1 MYGGSCT
8 LAALAHVGGQRIVVR
23 LALDPLHKAARA
35 QRYGLCAR
43 CYHAGRAP
51 ASESP
56 ASLGRAAS
64 VGGVGEQ
71 HCAHT
76 CRPVLLLASW
86 FCVLLSRVP
95 SPAWRATHRT
105 PCCQRITRASGALL
119 TLHVGTQHSNVVAL
133 RTSVSM
139 RHELKDKDTRAF
151 RLGGWWEAR
160 GRRPRILFRRQQ
172 RRRFWRRFLRPSPM
186 PPPAALAALLAHA
199 ASSVLAAAV
208 LAALHPH
215 AAASALA
222 WRLRLVHGGRK
233 VPPHPLRATG
243 W

>member
-1 MYGGSCT
+1 VSGGNCT
-8 LAALAHVGGQRIVVR
+8 LAVLSHDGCQRILRR
-23 LALDPLHKAARA
+23 LALDPLHKAALA
-35 QRYGLCAR
+35 QRNGLCAR

-71 HCAHT
+71 YCAHT

-119 TLHVGTQHSNVVAL
+119 TLHAGTRHSNVVAL
-133 RTSVSM
+133 RTSVLM
-139 RHELKDKDTRAF
+139 RHELKDNDTRAF
-151 RLGGWWEAR
+151 RLGGGWEAG
-160 GRRPRILFRRQQ
+160 GRRPQILFRRQL
-172 RRRFWRRFLRPSPM
+172 RRRFWRRFVRPLPM
-186 PPPAALAALLAHA
+186 PPPAALA
-199 ASSVLAAAV
+199 VLPA
-208 LAALHPH
+208 H

-222 WRLRLVHGGRK
+222 PAPAVAPAAALATYGAD
-233 VPPHPLRATG
+233 PLGHAGACASAARAFASRR
-243 W
+243 